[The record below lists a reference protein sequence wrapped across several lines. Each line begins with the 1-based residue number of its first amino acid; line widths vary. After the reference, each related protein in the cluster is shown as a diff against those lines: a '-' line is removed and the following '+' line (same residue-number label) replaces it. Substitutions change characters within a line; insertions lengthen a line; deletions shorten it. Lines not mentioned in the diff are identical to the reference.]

1 MICNVLLE
9 IANIIFSLFS
19 KRLRTW
25 ITIIDRI
32 FLYRKANEHG
42 YFVKDCKFC
51 LNIVRLLEN
60 IFPYLS

>member
-25 ITIIDRI
+25 ITIIDR
-32 FLYRKANEHG
+32 F
-42 YFVKDCKFC
+42 FC
-51 LNIVRLLEN
+51 IEKQMSMVIL
-60 IFPYLS
+60 